1 MGARAKVDKGRGSAA
16 LSVFGALMVAAAVV
30 GCSTAV
36 ATPLPYPSAVASA
49 ANTASPSPGGSGSPS
64 QPLSINPL
72 YSCGVSG
79 PRFSP
84 DVLDGPADAESGTD
98 GAAAALRA
106 AIAGP
111 PNTDSTAAGGL
122 PAAGWLRVFDSGN
135 EVLFL
140 APAVNKAYGYD
151 SVQATRSDSTWTT
164 SVSFCWVGPD
174 DETYIGVG
182 WELAARPD
190 PQSTTV
196 QVLLNVSD
204 PPCGTLLGW
213 TIKDSP
219 TNVVITSWAHRPP
232 PVVTASG
239 PVAMGCALPDDYL
252 LTVVQLA
259 EPLGNRTLYDGAS
272 YPLHP
277 ATVASV
283 QIQPYGTWQP

>member
-1 MGARAKVDKGRGSAA
+1 MGARAKVGKGRGSVA

-30 GCSTAV
+30 GCNTAS
-36 ATPLPYPSAVASA
+36 ATPSPHPSAVASA
-49 ANTASPSPGGSGSPS
+49 AYMASPSPGGSASPG

-72 YSCGVSG
+72 YSCGGNG

-111 PNTDSTAAGGL
+111 PNTYSTAAGGL
-122 PAAGWLRVFDSGN
+122 PATGWLRAFDSGD

-140 APAVNKAYGYD
+140 ALAVNKAYGYD
-151 SVQATRSDSTWTT
+151 SVEATRSDSTWAT
-164 SVSFCWVGPD
+164 SIGVCWAGPYD
-174 DETYIGVG
+174 DNYYGVG
-182 WELAARPD
+182 WDLAESPSPAT
-190 PQSTTV
+190 TTV
-196 QVLLNVSD
+196 KILLRVSV

-213 TIKDSP
+213 TIKDSL
-219 TNVVITSWAHRPP
+219 TNVVITFWAHWPP

-239 PVAMGCALPDDYL
+239 PVAVGCMLPDDHL

-259 EPLGNRTLYDGAS
+259 KPLGNRTLYDGAS

-277 ATVASV
+277 ATVAPV
-283 QIQPYGTWQP
+283 QNQPDGTWQP